1 LNDGS
6 RSPKGFSLKAPG
18 RFASFFDIVALD
30 ERDSFF
36 QGSSVQGS
44 VPGEDVFCGLQVLF
58 IFLFVRKASTGEEWP
73 LPSLRQVAKESGA
86 RGFEA
91 V

>member
-6 RSPKGFSLKAPG
+6 WSPKGFSLEAPE
-18 RFASFFDIVALD
+18 RFASFFDIVAWD
-30 ERDSFF
+30 ERDESDK
-36 QGSSVQGS
+36 SCWSLCR
-44 VPGEDVFCGLQVLF
+44 PDEDVFCGLQVL
-58 IFLFVRKASTGEEWP
+58 FLFVRKASTGEEWP

-86 RGFEA
+86 RGVEA